1 MPAGDLNSKIQRIF
15 ASSKG
20 FYAVTESHLREQ
32 GHVLYF
38 CKCDFDFWVFE
49 GFNNQG
55 KISILYKI
63 TIKCG
68 SVVWFCSVER
78 KQKKELLL

>member
-15 ASSKG
+15 AFSKG
-20 FYAVTESHLREQ
+20 FYAATESHLREQ

-49 GFNNQG
+49 SFNNQG
-55 KISILYKI
+55 KFFILYKI
-63 TIKCG
+63 TK
-68 SVVWFCSVER
+68 
-78 KQKKELLL
+78 